1 MSKKSFPRVVKMIN
15 TRFLVLAEKHFVK
28 SYPFEVSKI
37 NVVSDIQ
44 VLQKSCELI
53 EKLKLSTDSTFSF

>member
-1 MSKKSFPRVVKMIN
+1 MIN

-28 SYPFEVSKI
+28 WYPFEVSKI

-53 EKLKLSTDSTFSF
+53 EKLKLSTDSAFSF